1 MSVFYLLDFQL
12 GLSNTVIFS
21 LPNLSQENH
30 SSNVCLSQHSQYGAF
45 FVHIL
50 PIPVTFFVLSFKFN
64 LNFYIVRNLL
74 LFLPKSVWLS
84 EENGILFLVLFVD
97 PI

>member
-12 GLSNTVIFS
+12 GLSNTVVFS

-50 PIPVTFFVLSFKFN
+50 PIPVTFFCPKFQIQFKF
-64 LNFYIVRNLL
+64 LYS
-74 LFLPKSVWLS
+74 P
-84 EENGILFLVLFVD
+84 
-97 PI
+97 